1 MTFAS
6 PYTREQIIDALERQ
20 ESESRVFW
28 NKFDTNA
35 FFRRIGESWS
45 PAETV
50 RHLIKSTRPVGTA
63 LRVPK
68 LVLRWKFGR
77 ATHKSRNY
85 DEVRVAYLKTLSE
98 GGQAGRFAPSPKQ
111 DSDLSA
117 WRSRIMADFAKAH
130 RILRARAAKW
140 SEKQLDR
147 LQLPHPL
154 LGPLTVREML
164 LFTLYHQ
171 RHHIGVVERHM
182 KEARESG
189 S

>member
-28 NKFDTNA
+28 NKFDTNT
-35 FFRRIGESWS
+35 FFRRIGQSWS

-50 RHLIKSTRPVGTA
+50 RHLIKSTGPVGQA

-68 LVLRWKFGR
+68 IVLRWKFGR
-77 ATHKSRNY
+77 ATHDSRNY
-85 DEVRVAYLKTLSE
+85 DELRMAYLKTLNE
-98 GGQAGRFAPSPKQ
+98 GGQAGRFAPSPRQ
-111 DSDLSA
+111 ESDLEA
-117 WRSRIMADFAKAH
+117 WRAKIMADFAKTH
-130 RILRARAAKW
+130 RVLRARAAKW
-140 SEKQLDR
+140 SEKQLDH

-171 RHHIGVVERHM
+171 KHHVSVVERHLN
-182 KEARESG
+182 ETRQS
-189 S
+189 